1 MMTLVMGLF
10 SFGIFASE
18 QPVEEKENVEVV
30 FTHDLHSHLESF
42 MTEDE
47 GQVKSLGG
55 FARIQSVI
63 KEKRA
68 QADDLLVVD
77 AGDFSMGTLYQTI
90 FESEAVELRLLGMMG
105 YDATTLG
112 NHEFDYHTEGLI
124 QMTQSALEK
133 GDKLSPMVV
142 CNIDWEKSLVGE
154 NTALNSELKEVFE
167 AYGVKPYIM
176 TEKNGV
182 RIAITGVFGKESL
195 KFSPTCTLNF
205 KDPIEA
211 VKETVALIKANEQAD
226 MIVCLSHSGT
236 WDDIEK
242 SEDDILAME
251 VPELDLIV
259 SGHTHT
265 KLEEPIIHGNTA
277 IVSCGEYGKYVG
289 SLTMLPTKEGR
300 WQVENYKLVAI
311 DETIKEDEGV
321 KKQVESFGSQINTS
335 YLGQFGYTKDEVLAY
350 NPWSYPTL
358 KEMSSKVQE
367 QPFANLLADA
377 YLYTMEQIGQKQE
390 DEVMLAVVPMGVI
403 RDTFASNKQIT
414 VSNVYDT
421 FSLGIGEDGIP
432 GYPMI
437 RIYLTGKEIKLA
449 TEIDASLSKLMTT
462 AQLFISGLS
471 YEINPNRILLNKVI
485 KVELMNQAGERSE
498 LEDNK
503 LYPIVTDLYSG
514 QMLGSV
520 TDLSYGLISIVPKK
534 ADGTPINHLSDAIV
548 YHEGKE
554 VKAWTAIAD
563 YMKSFKIGDEV
574 PSIPSYYG
582 GPQDR
587 KVIVDD
593 DRLGAIL
600 SNPNG
605 LILKVAGILMGV
617 LVVIIL
623 LVIGIIKVI
632 KMIIKGRRKQ
642 ATL

>member
-10 SFGIFASE
+10 SFGVLASE
-18 QPVEEKENVEVV
+18 QSVEEKKNVEVV

-55 FARIQSVI
+55 FARIQSFV

-154 NTALNSELKEVFE
+154 NTALNSELKTVFE

-211 VKETVALIKANEQAD
+211 VKETVAQIKANEQAD

-236 WDDIEK
+236 WADIEK

-321 KKQVESFGSQINTS
+321 KKQVESFGSQINAS

-471 YEINPNRILLNKVI
+471 YEINPNRILLNKVT

-498 LEDNK
+498 LEDSK

-574 PSIPSYYG
+574 SSIPSYYG

>member
-10 SFGIFASE
+10 SFGVLASE
-18 QPVEEKENVEVV
+18 QSVEEKENVEVV

-55 FARIQSVI
+55 FARIQSFV

-154 NTALNSELKEVFE
+154 NTALNSELKTVFE

-211 VKETVALIKANEQAD
+211 VKETVAQIKANEQAD

-236 WDDIEK
+236 WADIEK

-321 KKQVESFGSQINTS
+321 KKQVESFGSQINAS

-471 YEINPNRILLNKVI
+471 YEINPNRILLNKVT

-498 LEDNK
+498 LEDSK

-574 PSIPSYYG
+574 SSIPSYYG